1 MWLLFSSLYSKYRQI
16 GFAQGYSLGEEAG
29 WREGYVFGVKRG
41 AQIAAEIGF
50 YQGFV
55 HAWIEILE
63 KEDEAKQRKLVALRT
78 LLEMTRQFPKTNL
91 ENQDTT
97 QRLARIRAKFKQVNS
112 LLKSDL
118 NYSFN
123 SSFNLSMDA
132 GDELPTPCASTR
144 RAHSRKSP
152 LPTQSSSNFNEMS
165 FWFDLISN
173 QVASKKMVLFS
184 NFVTNWSRDHPSHEQ
199 IVYKNWI

>member
-1 MWLLFSSLYSKYRQI
+1 M
-16 GFAQGYSLGEEAG
+16 GFAQGFTLG
-29 WREGYVFGVKRG
+29 REGGLREGFVLGVKHS

-63 KEDEAKQRKLVALRT
+63 KEDEAKQRKLIALRT
-78 LLEMTRQFPKTNL
+78 LLEMTRQFPKNNL

-123 SSFNLSMDA
+123 TSFNLSMDS
-132 GDELPTPCASTR
+132 GDDVPISTPCGGGGGVSNGSIGVGNVGASKMPYRRSPTPNLS
-144 RAHSRKSP
+144 HSNVNDYR
-152 LPTQSSSNFNEMS
+152 EMS
-165 FWFDLISN
+165 F
-173 QVASKKMVLFS
+173 
-184 NFVTNWSRDHPSHEQ
+184 
-199 IVYKNWI
+199 

>member
-1 MWLLFSSLYSKYRQI
+1 M
-16 GFAQGYSLGEEAG
+16 GEEAG
-29 WREGYVFGVKRG
+29 WRDGYVFGVKRG

-63 KEDEAKQRKLVALRT
+63 KEDEAKQRKLIALRT

-91 ENQDTT
+91 ENQDTS

-132 GDELPTPCASTR
+132 ADDFIQPCSSNR
-144 RAHSRKSP
+144 RSYTRKSP
-152 LPTQSSSNFNEMS
+152 LPTQSNDYNEMS
-165 FWFDLISN
+165 F
-173 QVASKKMVLFS
+173 
-184 NFVTNWSRDHPSHEQ
+184 
-199 IVYKNWI
+199 